1 MYNQQSHPADEGG
14 LNKFIKMLLRKN
26 NKFVGLNKFVQ
37 MLSREKNSYKYQ
49 SQYNKYLS
57 SYTFFFEKIVSS
69 YTIAVLLNIHFISMY
84 MHYLLNQK
92 TVNQKLFSKHYLR
105 TLGY

>member
-37 MLSREKNSYKYQ
+37 MLSRKKNSYKYQ
-49 SQYNKYLS
+49 SQYNKYCIEL
-57 SYTFFFEKIVSS
+57 YNCRVIEHPFHIYV
-69 YTIAVLLNIHFISMY
+69 YA
-84 MHYLLNQK
+84 
-92 TVNQKLFSKHYLR
+92 LFAEPKNY
-105 TLGY
+105 

>member
-37 MLSREKNSYKYQ
+37 MLSREKKSFKYQ
-49 SQYNKYLS
+49 SQYNKYCIEL
-57 SYTFFFEKIVSS
+57 YFFFWKDCIELYNCRVIEHPFHIYV
-69 YTIAVLLNIHFISMY
+69 YA
-84 MHYLLNQK
+84 
-92 TVNQKLFSKHYLR
+92 LFAEPKNC
-105 TLGY
+105 